1 MIYKFKLCT
10 IVLAILSI
18 VFLMF
23 CESPTTDDTE
33 GNPEWQTVFF
43 DDFNR
48 SDGSVGS
55 NYSVQIEG
63 GSGAFSISNN
73 MLQLTGGVYYTIRYV
88 NEVTNDVIR
97 VSIKCSTTSATSD
110 TYIFAAC
117 AKGMGIQECY
127 GGAVSMVKDTVAILK
142 ISGLGLPPLISK
154 AYDVQENRSY
164 LLELTVNK
172 EDLTFI
178 VKDLITE
185 ISDTLNVKDTSS
197 LLTGG
202 TVSINGIQG
211 DGDVIYFDDF
221 MIEKYE

>member
-1 MIYKFKLCT
+1 MIYKFKPYT
-10 IVLAILSI
+10 IVLAFLSI

-23 CESPTTDDTE
+23 LQSCTDDDT
-33 GNPEWQTVFF
+33 GDTPEWQTVFF

-48 SDGSVGS
+48 SDGPVGS
-55 NYSVQIEG
+55 NYSAQIEN
-63 GSGAFSISNN
+63 GSGAFSISDN
-73 MLQLTGGVYYTIRYV
+73 MLQLSGGIYYTIRYV
-88 NEVTNDVIR
+88 NEFTNDVIR

-110 TYIFAAC
+110 TYGFAVC
-117 AKGMGIQECY
+117 AKGTGIQECY
-127 GGAVSMVKDTVAILK
+127 GGAVWMVKDTVTILK
-142 ISGLGLPPLISK
+142 MTELGYPPLISK

-178 VKDLITE
+178 LKDLITG
-185 ISDTLNVKDTSS
+185 ISNTWNAKDTGS

-202 TVSINGIQG
+202 SVSINGIQG

-221 MIEKYE
+221 KIEKYE